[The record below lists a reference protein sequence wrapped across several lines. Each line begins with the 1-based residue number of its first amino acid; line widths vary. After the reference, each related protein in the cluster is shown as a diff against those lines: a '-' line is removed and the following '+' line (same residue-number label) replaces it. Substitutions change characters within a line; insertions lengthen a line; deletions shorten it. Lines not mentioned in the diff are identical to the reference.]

1 MLDHIK
7 RRKKD
12 ILGRILL
19 CLEITTH
26 NLLQERQRQTTTQI
40 DSVSQLGEG
49 LRNVMRGNGM
59 RISNIQL
66 IITLRNQSQ
75 EDKAYLIDSE
85 LGT

>member
-12 ILGRILL
+12 ILRRILL

-75 EDKAYLIDSE
+75 EDKAYLINSE

>member
-7 RRKKD
+7 RRTKD

-75 EDKAYLIDSE
+75 EDKAYLINSE